1 MSQQVKEYFRRQVL
15 RWRHSLVHLFTLSV
29 ASFLDQY
36 DAVANERRLDH
47 SGVELPVADLHRNGV
62 ARHNARRNTG
72 ERDRFPERGRE
83 RAAGDLAVAFCRHD
97 LLMAAQ
103 DPTFVDE
110 QEPNQRSHG
119 WGREQRSLADEVAA
133 AGEVDRP
140 GKARFERVLSLRHVL
155 AV

>member
-47 SGVELPVADLHRNGV
+47 SGVELPVADLHGNGV
-62 ARHNARRNTG
+62 ARHNARGNAGKRN
-72 ERDRFPERGRE
+72 RFPERGRE
-83 RAAGDLAVAFCRHD
+83 RAAGDLTVALRRHD

-103 DPTFVDE
+103 DAAFVNE
-110 QEPNQRSHG
+110 HEP
-119 WGREQRSLADEVAA
+119 D
-133 AGEVDRP
+133 
-140 GKARFERVLSLRHVL
+140 
-155 AV
+155 